1 MVTKLQTEGADPSLA
16 FGSFADELRNGRL
29 QAVGR
34 DSSLAVGSQRQHR
47 EGSQARQLK
56 MGSSGCQGSD
66 ASLVIGANNLL
77 AMGPRRGMGVAV

>member
-1 MVTKLQTEGADPSLA
+1 MSSLM
-16 FGSFADELRNGRL
+16 FQFVFILKRNGRL

-56 MGSSGCQGSD
+56 MGSSGCQG
-66 ASLVIGANNLL
+66 I
-77 AMGPRRGMGVAV
+77 MGTYLNFNCFL